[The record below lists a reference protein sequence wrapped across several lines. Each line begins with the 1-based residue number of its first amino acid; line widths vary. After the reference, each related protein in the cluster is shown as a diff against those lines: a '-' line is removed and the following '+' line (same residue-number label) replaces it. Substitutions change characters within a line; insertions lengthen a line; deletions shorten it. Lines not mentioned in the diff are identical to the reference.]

1 MKYLINK
8 KWIVILL
15 TTICTISNSFAQK
28 HYYEGGFF
36 EKKGNI
42 WYDYKDENPTKG
54 VNSFKEI
61 SSDANFYVGDN
72 GQFKVAIPKSTNND
86 FLFQLKDS
94 NKWKLMFPSKE
105 SEAQRQNRL
114 KYYYDGGHFEK
125 KGNYWI
131 EFKESNSNKAVN
143 WFTEVSSDKNFYV
156 VDNGNCKIAIPKD
169 TKNNFLIQLKGSDE
183 WKYLHKSKI
192 ATSLNKSTSS
202 IIIEDI
208 KIEYDVLSPS
218 DIIAQIFSEGTYQS
232 NDYGINFCVKVTINN
247 MLNKRL
253 DIKACFYDKYR
264 NPLKDG
270 NNKYRDS
277 NGHVIA
283 TPNTISKPINQNY
296 VSDDIDIFIPY
307 SEFHCKKGT
316 SHDLKFRIQILDAA
330 TGKCI
335 TESDYIDFT
344 LPNR

>member
-8 KWIVILL
+8 KWIVILI
-15 TTICTISNSFAQK
+15 TTICAVSNSFAQK

-36 EKKGNI
+36 EKKGNT
-42 WYDYKDENPTKG
+42 WYDYKDENPTKV

-86 FLFQLKDS
+86 FLFQMKGS

-114 KYYYDGGHFEK
+114 KYYYEGGHFEK

-131 EFKESNSNKAVN
+131 EFKESNPNKAVN

-156 VDNGNCKIAIPKD
+156 ADNGNCKVAIPKD
-169 TKNNFLIQLKGSDE
+169 SQNNFLIQLKGSNE

-192 ATSLNKSTSS
+192 VTSLNKSISS

-208 KIEYDVLSPS
+208 KIDYDVLSPS

-232 NDYGINFCVKVTINN
+232 NDYGINIRVKVTVND
-247 MLNKRL
+247 MANKTL
-253 DIKACFYDKYR
+253 DTKAHFYDKNR
-264 NPLKDG
+264 KPLKG
-270 NNKYRDS
+270 KNKEYRDAKA
-277 NGHVIA
+277 GDQLTA
-283 TPNTISKPINQNY
+283 TKRFKPTSQNY
-296 VSDDIDIFIPY
+296 KSEDVNVFIPY
-307 SEFHCKKGT
+307 SEFPCKKGMP
-316 SHDLKFRIQILDAA
+316 HELKFCIQILDYA
-330 TGKCI
+330 TGACI
-335 TESDYIDFT
+335 AKSDYINFT
-344 LPNR
+344 LPK